1 MRYVVHVYGMTGMRG
16 RVYEVEAESKAR
28 AKAQAKADFWLESLE
43 PAVAAEIVDS
53 GDHRLQHLGRGEAP
67 DGHESQRDDDQ
78 CSERRQAPGQSRR
91 RSSAR

>member
-53 GDHRLQHLGRGEAP
+53 GDLGRGEAP